1 MAIFSVNQVTH
12 VYPVTKGVKTVQDG
26 KVTLDEGGQVAL
38 FAPTDKDYIYFKH
51 TNALKEVVRTDIIKK
66 ANVLYTK
73 LTLAAE
79 MKTPLKKF
87 KVALKS
93 DVNGGAPVAG
103 QDYLLRITIPQYGG
117 MSDMHTQVKHGVV
130 RATSGMDAS
139 AFYKTMASSLAK
151 NFSRELAPIFKFYVM
166 EGSGEETQY
175 TEITATTKID
185 ELTGTYTGICISEV
199 EQEWVL
205 GVKPYAPVMVTKDH
219 IQPDAVIVEGE
230 ELIWGAVEDVTSDAD
245 AISNSMQIADLEYF
259 SMGDRGD
266 LYRNIGWPHVV
277 PTKYLV
283 NPTLEDGYD
292 VINIHYA
299 YVGPNECVQKSEK
312 DMVFVLPA
320 GQGEAFY
327 TSIKTALGI
336 E

>member
-26 KVTLDEGGQVAL
+26 KATFDAGGQVAL
-38 FAPTDKDYIYFKH
+38 FAPTGKDYIYFQH

-66 ANVLYTK
+66 ANVLYAK
-73 LTLAAE
+73 LTPAAE

-93 DVNGGAPVAG
+93 DVNGGAPVVG
-103 QDYLLRITIPQYGG
+103 QDYILRINIPQYGG

-130 RATSGMDAS
+130 RVTSGMDAAKFYS
-139 AFYKTMASSLAK
+139 AMAESLTM
-151 NFSRELAPIFKFYVM
+151 NFSRELAPIFTF
-166 EGSGEETQY
+166 EGTADGITI
-175 TEITATTKID
+175 TE
-185 ELTGTYTGICISEV
+185 V
-199 EQEWVL
+199 RQEWTL

-230 ELIWGAVEDVTSDAD
+230 ELIWGEVQDLTSDD
-245 AISNSMQIADLEYF
+245 NAISNSMQIADLEYF

-283 NPTLEDGYD
+283 DPTSENGYD

-312 DMVFVLPA
+312 DMVFVLPS

-327 TSIKTALGI
+327 ASIKTALGI